1 MMIVVRRLS
10 LLLSATAAAGVVG
23 LALMPGCRDATQV
36 TVEVSL
42 AKRASCTETNG
53 TAITVGTDPAGTQK
67 RVEDQFVT
75 ATTTSC
81 TEASHEIGTLVVT
94 PSSSGGGGR
103 ASIIVV
109 VSYDKAVE
117 PSSCRPPLFKGC
129 IVARRQFTFTEYRGL
144 HLPITID
151 PDCKDVP
158 CDAFSTCRT
167 GKCFS
172 SDVSCTDDSCLEPGD
187 PGDGGTSVDGQV
199 IPDTGIDGPP
209 VPVDGGG
216 ADGATDGAS
225 GTDAADASDEATTVE
240 AGAPAVYCDVNGNL
254 LCPEPTQCNAGSAC
268 CGPGSGSPVTKCNN
282 GAASCSPGVTQY
294 CCPNAPCPAPKLC
307 PVVMM
312 LLSPAGPGANA
323 NGAVPVG
330 AVPAGV
336 CGP

>member
-1 MMIVVRRLS
+1 LTRYDERVRRLS
-10 LLLSATAAAGVVG
+10 LLLSTTAAAGLG

-36 TVEVSL
+36 TVEISL

-81 TEASHEIGTLVVT
+81 TEADHQIGTLVVT

-109 VSYDKAVE
+109 VAYDKTIV
-117 PSSCRPPLFKGC
+117 PSACKPPLFKGC
-129 IVARRQFTFTEYRGL
+129 VVARRQFTFTEYQQL

-172 SDVSCTDDSCLEPGD
+172 SDVSCDGDGCLEPGD

-199 IPDTGIDGPP
+199 DTGTDSPT
-209 VPVDGGG
+209 VLVDGGG
-216 ADGATDGAS
+216 
-225 GTDAADASDEATTVE
+225 TDASDADSDADASDGSTSAE
-240 AGAPAVYCDVNGNL
+240 AGAPGAYCDVDGNL
-254 LCPEPTQCNAGSAC
+254 ICPEPTLCNAGNAC
-268 CGPGSGSPVTKCNN
+268 CGPGAGVAVTKCNV
-282 GAASCSPGVTQY
+282 GTASCTPSVTQY
-294 CCPNAPCPAPKLC
+294 CCTKAPCPNLKPCSAA
-307 PVVMM
+307 VV
-312 LLSPAGPGANA
+312 LFPSPAWPGANA
-323 NGAVPVG
+323 NGALPGG
-330 AVPAGV
+330 ATAAGT
-336 CGP
+336 CAP